1 VRRLGIEPGLVRFS
15 PDSLKSSPQRT
26 VITTRPTPPSFSD
39 KFHLSQNIKPPSV
52 GIGIPYSKGRS
63 TSPRHTL
70 SPHIHLLHS
79 QVFTTVDC
87 LPVPF
92 HFSIYASST
101 STSTS
106 DRPHRRL
113 LLQCRQVESSNQSQ
127 FKRRGYLRQERPRIH
142 ESRFPY

>member
-15 PDSLKSSPQRT
+15 PDPLKSSPQRT

-39 KFHLSQNIKPPSV
+39 EFHLSQNIKPPSV
-52 GIGIPYSKGRS
+52 SIGIPYSKGRS
-63 TSPRHTL
+63 SPRHTL
-70 SPHIHLLHS
+70 SPHISFIHKY
-79 QVFTTVDC
+79 FTTVDC

-106 DRPHRRL
+106 NRPHRRL

-142 ESRFPY
+142 ES